1 MHLEKFWL
9 DQIQNGP
16 LSAIIYFHMPNI
28 LQTVLDV
35 IDITIKQ
42 NLRFR
47 KRMHPKFSTSLY
59 QIQNDRKSAIS
70 YLDWPDNG

>member
-35 IDITIKQ
+35 SPLKQ

-47 KRMHPKFSTSLY
+47 GRMHPKFLTNLY
-59 QIQNDRKSAIS
+59 RI
-70 YLDWPDNG
+70 